1 MTCKICTKHC
11 SRQTSS
17 NLTNTNKFLT
27 GCTNFRISTIED
39 HGPCAMHRNAI
50 AIETAKSALASASD
64 IRATDAGKAL
74 MALKTAE
81 KARLMYLF
89 RNAHA
94 VMTFVK
100 IGVMKLKTGLTYMNI
115 QENKLLHLNC
125 VNFFWSSKVQGTFGM
140 TVILLST
147 KELGVLMDGQ

>member
-1 MTCKICTKHC
+1 VLIFFGPVKF
-11 SRQTSS
+11 SPGALVSS
-17 NLTNTNKFLT
+17 TNKTDRHDITEILLKVVL
-27 GCTNFRISTIED
+27 STLNLYIKLILIIYYC
-39 HGPCAMHRNAI
+39 PSIRTPSSLVLRSITVIPKVPWTYRKAI

-100 IGVMKLKTGLTYMNI
+100 IGVMKLKTCLY
-115 QENKLLHLNC
+115 L
-125 VNFFWSSKVQGTFGM
+125 
-140 TVILLST
+140 
-147 KELGVLMDGQ
+147 